1 LCPTTTFQKQN
12 VRTAG
17 QYRFGRA
24 ARHKSMDAPG
34 ASIAFWG
41 CQYQGSIM
49 ARLTSQSWAE
59 IQVMYETSDISN
71 AKIGEMYGVSGVMVG
86 RKAKQGN
93 WTRPKLPESLAET
106 SLIKTTQGSEVG
118 KRSEDTLTQFLS
130 VLAVSGDKKLACGAA
145 GITEQT
151 VANWCNEDPK
161 LLDEMTRAR
170 SRKLA
175 ELICKIADS
184 KDWKAAL
191 KLLQVAPETKE
202 QFSDRRKDEGP
213 TIILNIHRDEVVIEQ
228 PPIDVTPDI
237 ESSQTLESAEEPE
250 TKRPGDVDVPQKE
263 ATETATESPQ
273 SRSIIESPFPPRDP
287 EGARERDRLEK
298 ERMDKCWMGADWREK
313 HGLSE

>member
-1 LCPTTTFQKQN
+1 
-12 VRTAG
+12 
-17 QYRFGRA
+17 
-24 ARHKSMDAPG
+24 
-34 ASIAFWG
+34 
-41 CQYQGSIM
+41 M
-49 ARLTSQSWAE
+49 ARLNPETWVELQ
-59 IQVMYETSDISN
+59 MCFETSDISN
-71 AKIGEMYGVSGVMVG
+71 AKLGEMYGVSGVMVG

-130 VLAVSGDKKLACGAA
+130 VYAVSGDKKLACRAA

-151 VANWCNEDPK
+151 ITNWCNEDPE
-161 LLDEMTRAR
+161 LLAEMMRVRA
-170 SRKLA
+170 RKLA
-175 ELICKIADS
+175 ELICKIANS
-184 KDWKAAL
+184 KDWKAAV

-202 QFSDRRKDEGP
+202 QYADHKKDEGP

-228 PPIDVTPDI
+228 PPIDADI
-237 ESSQTLESAEEPE
+237 ESSPTQESAEEPE

-273 SRSIIESPFPPRDP
+273 SRSIIEWPFPPRDP